1 MKHTAKQGSDK
12 TVCLRCHRVLRSA
25 KSITLGYGPT
35 CAAKIRHST
44 ADLAGYKAHQIASA
58 VELIADGAIIPLRS
72 VVFLA
77 ISSDGTE
84 TYRSA
89 PTGCNCPG
97 GLKGRLCYHTAAARL
112 LLAA

>member
-1 MKHTAKQGSDK
+1 MSTTTEQAN
-12 TVCLRCHRVLRSA
+12 CLRCGRTLTSA
-25 KSITLGYGPT
+25 KSIALGYGPT
-35 CAAKIRHST
+35 CSAKIRHAH
-44 ADLAGYKAHQIASA
+44 ADLTDYKPEQIDAA
-58 VELIADGAIIPLRS
+58 VELITDGAIIPLRS
-72 VVFLA
+72 VVFLT

-97 GLKGRLCYHTAAARL
+97 GLAGRRCYHTAAARL

>member
-1 MKHTAKQGSDK
+1 METATDR
-12 TVCLRCHRVLRSA
+12 TRCLRCNRILRSA
-25 KSITLGYGPT
+25 KSVSAGYGPT
-35 CAAKIRHST
+35 CSAKIRHAH
-44 ADLAGYKAHQIASA
+44 ADLVDYKPEQIANA
-58 VELIADGAIIPLRS
+58 VELITDGAIIPLRS
-72 VVFLA
+72 VIFLT

-97 GLKGRLCYHTAAARL
+97 GLAGRRCYHTAAARM

>member
-1 MKHTAKQGSDK
+1 MDTTTEQAN
-12 TVCLRCHRVLRSA
+12 CLRCGRRLTSL
-25 KSITLGYGPT
+25 KSVALGYGPT
-35 CAAKIRHST
+35 CAAKIRHT
-44 ADLAGYKAHQIASA
+44 AADLTGYKPAQIADA
-58 VELIADGAIIPLRS
+58 QELITDGAIIPLRS
-72 VVFLA
+72 VVFLT

-97 GLKGRLCYHTAAARL
+97 GLKGRRCYHTAAARM